1 MVQQRRGAV
10 GPRLACNSNGVEHLR
25 RSSWL
30 FSHLFTLDFHRFS
43 WNLPGFHSVFSI
55 VWACPDADEKGPGRQ
70 WERSEGIGPKRKRS
84 SAGMAEPC
92 LAVPYISYY
101 VAFQSYIRGH
111 LGSPMIYYVIY
122 VINPLAAIGLLLFP
136 AN

>member
-1 MVQQRRGAV
+1 MA
-10 GPRLACNSNGVEHLR
+10 LFTSFHLR
-25 RSSWL
+25 FPSFFMEFAW
-30 FSHLFTLDFHRFS
+30 FS
-43 WNLPGFHSVFSI
+43 WVFSI
-55 VWACPDADEKGPGRQ
+55 VWACPDADDKGPGRQ